1 MKQEKHKTNHNNG
14 FTLVELLIVIAVL
27 AILAGIVMV
36 ALNPKARFEDSRNTR
51 RVSDIDAII
60 SALKIFQI
68 DNAGNYIAN
77 LEDAT
82 ADMYYQ
88 IGLGSNCND
97 TCVSGNIVLQ
107 TDCLDIEELTDVGYL
122 PSVPIDPGDQAATED
137 ETRYYIVKK
146 STGAVEVGACSPE
159 LGSNSSILP
168 ISISR

>member
-1 MKQEKHKTNHNNG
+1 MKKENFKKNYTNG

-36 ALNPKARFEDSRNTR
+36 ALNPKVRFEDSRNAR
-51 RVSDIDAII
+51 RVSDVEAVIGAI
-60 SALKIFQI
+60 KMFQV
-68 DNAGNYIAN
+68 DNGGDYIAN

-97 TCVSGNIVLQ
+97 TCMSGNIVMQ
-107 TDCLDIEELTDVGYL
+107 ADCLDVEELTDEGYL
-122 PSVPIDPGDQAATED
+122 PAVPVDPGNNAATED

-146 STGAVEVGACSPE
+146 STGTVEVGACSPE
-159 LGSNSSILP
+159 LGSNTEIQA
-168 ISISR
+168 ISVSR